1 MKFKALV
8 AVTASL
14 LPAIAPVSASAT
26 QTAILPAPAQAAAP
40 AAQKGVSQDLTPS
53 QSDTEIQ
60 PDNSPQTIWTDPKTP
75 RPIKKESPAK
85 VVLPPPPAPGQSPDE
100 LRQKSL
106 QDFTNNIEGAPN
118 IWIAP
123 PANMPKGSTKH
134 MSGQV
139 VEMTPMQGYLKDLTE
154 KISSKMQV
162 PTSATLVET
171 SNKKYNYLFS
181 FTLNKNGK
189 IANLRAE
196 SAIGNL
202 KSNALPD
209 DAESGMVLQ
218 AVQNAINA
226 SLPLPTPSNGFAPWF
241 MVMQYD
247 LNQNQLQIACL
258 NQR

>member
-14 LPAIAPVSASAT
+14 LPTFAPVSASAT
-26 QTAILPAPAQAAAP
+26 QTAIVPTPAQAAAP
-40 AAQKGVSQDLTPS
+40 QVQDN
-53 QSDTEIQ
+53 EIQ

-106 QDFTNNIEGAPN
+106 QDFTTNIEGAPN

-123 PANMPKGSTKH
+123 AGNMPKGATRH

-139 VEMTPMQGYLKDLTE
+139 AEMTPMQGYLKDLTE
-154 KISSKMQV
+154 KISSKMQI